1 MLSLQTVVPDTLE
14 LLRKIMGEPLFSDMR
29 LVEGTALALQY
40 GHRSSVD
47 LDMFGT
53 LNADNEDVEEVIGAI
68 GNYTRIKVTNN
79 IKIYQVNNIKVDF
92 ENYKYPWID
101 DMVEDEGIRLASP
114 RDIAAMKINAIEGRG
129 TRKDFIDI
137 P

>member
-29 LVEGTALALQY
+29 LVGGTALALQY

-53 LNADNEDVEEVIGAI
+53 LNADNEDVEEVIGALFHRCRGAKHAHDVFTI
-68 GNYTRIKVTNN
+68 QMGRSKD
-79 IKIYQVNNIKVDF
+79 VD
-92 ENYKYPWID
+92 
-101 DMVEDEGIRLASP
+101 
-114 RDIAAMKINAIEGRG
+114 
-129 TRKDFIDI
+129 
-137 P
+137 